1 VPDSQRYAPPEVASS
16 GWDTIRRHPI
26 SAPDAYN
33 FGTLIFEAFNGS
45 FSGKEQAGQTKGIP
59 PSMHQSYKRLVN
71 ANPKTRLSIG
81 HFLEQGQRRGGFF
94 ETLLIRITEGV
105 ENLGV
110 KSESEREE
118 LLGYGVISNINAS

>member
-1 VPDSQRYAPPEVASS
+1 MPDSQRFAPPEVAAS
-16 GWDTIRRHPI
+16 GWEAIKRYPL

-45 FSGKEQAGQTKGIP
+45 FNGKEQAGQTKGIP
-59 PSMHQSYKRLVN
+59 PSMHQSYKRLVM

-81 HFLEQGQRRGGFF
+81 HFLDQGRRSGGFF

-105 ENLGV
+105 ESLGV
-110 KSESEREE
+110 KTESEREE
-118 LLGYGVISNINAS
+118 LLG